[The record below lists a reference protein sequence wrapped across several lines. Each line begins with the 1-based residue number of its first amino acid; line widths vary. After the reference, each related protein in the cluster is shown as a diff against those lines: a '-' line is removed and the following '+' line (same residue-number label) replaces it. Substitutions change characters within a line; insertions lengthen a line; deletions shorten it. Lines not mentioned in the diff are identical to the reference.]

1 MDALKQM
8 FGLGQFAGACD
19 DRRMHS
25 PADGLTLWT
34 FLRVGVL
41 SGLMSGRGR
50 VRRCPQAF
58 FTEIYL
64 CNVCSCQEILRR
76 NGRGRGGAPQVGEE
90 PVRRRQRA
98 PSRRPTQPWTSSSSC
113 SLGLESARRIDGR
126 TGWLAG
132 WWASGLAG
140 LAGGGA
146 RKEQYTTCFVCFRG
160 ADGTHTLSS
169 WCAIAMQTITPATA
183 RLRHDEGAPV
193 VPAAA
198 PDSSHPDS
206 LRRDGHHQL
215 HCRVSLQSHRHRS
228 RSAQPRPRPRRR
240 CPVLPR
246 SNCIHC
252 HLVLARLARCSTAS
266 GA

>member
-1 MDALKQM
+1 MNRSGVGESQSLLRFLSRKSVGAGRSQERYQQGEDAKMDALKQM

-90 PVRRRQRA
+90 PVRSEPPAGDPRSPGLQAAAARSGSRA
-98 PSRRPTQPWTSSSSC
+98 LEELTDGPAGWRAG
-113 SLGLESARRIDGR
+113 GLAGWL
-126 TGWLAG
+126 GWLA
-132 WWASGLAG
+132 
-140 LAGGGA
+140 
-146 RKEQYTTCFVCFRG
+146 
-160 ADGTHTLSS
+160 
-169 WCAIAMQTITPATA
+169 
-183 RLRHDEGAPV
+183 
-193 VPAAA
+193 AA
-198 PDSSHPDS
+198 PGKNNTQH
-206 LRRDGHHQL
+206 
-215 HCRVSLQSHRHRS
+215 VSCASVELMVHIVIMVRHRH
-228 RSAQPRPRPRRR
+228 ADHHT
-240 CPVLPR
+240 
-246 SNCIHC
+246 SN
-252 HLVLARLARCSTAS
+252 RTPPTR
-266 GA
+266 